1 MMACPDEVM
10 RLEGRYLKAIGEVAG
25 YSFLAGKLVLAY
37 GDGDVV
43 GAMLFE
49 PRGQSASTGG
59 E

>member
-1 MMACPDEVM
+1 MMACPDDVM
-10 RLEGRYLKAIGEVAG
+10 QLEGRYLKAIGEVAG

-37 GDGDVV
+37 GDGDAV

-49 PRGQSASTGG
+49 PRGQSASTDG

>member
-1 MMACPDEVM
+1 MQ
-10 RLEGRYLKAIGEVAG
+10 LEGRYLKAIGEVAG

-37 GDGDVV
+37 GDGDAV

-49 PRGQSASTGG
+49 PRGQSASTDG